1 MYKYV
6 NMYMYIDI
14 YVYVNIWLNGFMEH
28 EALCT
33 WICQTQMFQ
42 FL

>member
-14 YVYVNIWLNGFMEH
+14 YVYVDIWLNGFMEH
-28 EALCT
+28 EALST